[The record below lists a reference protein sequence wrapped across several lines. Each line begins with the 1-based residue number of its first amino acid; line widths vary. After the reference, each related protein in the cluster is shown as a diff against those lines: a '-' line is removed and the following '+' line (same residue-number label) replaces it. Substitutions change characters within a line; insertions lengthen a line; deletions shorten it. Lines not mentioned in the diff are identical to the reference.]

1 MESFFIIP
9 AREGQ
14 AGTIAALRRQVWQET
29 YRNIYPREILDHFDL
44 AEHTRKD
51 AARIRNPQYEVFLLI
66 EGKIPVG
73 YLILGPGPRLGSL
86 YLVRAS
92 QGRGYGRRVF
102 DFLRTRWETE
112 QFFTCT
118 CHPDNSHAL
127 GFYKKMGGRI
137 VDRDLENEEAW
148 QNSVTLSFSI

>member
-1 MESFFIIP
+1 MEPFFIIP
-9 AREGQ
+9 AQECQ
-14 AGTIAALRRQVWQET
+14 AETIAALRWRVWQET
-29 YRNIYPREILDHFDL
+29 YGNIYPREVLDHFDL

-66 EGKIPVG
+66 ESEIPVG

-86 YLVRAS
+86 YLVRSA

-102 DFLRTRWETE
+102 AFLRNHWKGEK
-112 QFFTCT
+112 FFTCT

-127 GFYKKMGGRI
+127 GFYRKMGGRI
-137 VDRDLENEEAW
+137 VDQDLENKETW